1 VGRYAKPILDIVTG
15 SGEHLTAEEIHR
27 RLRRRAPGV
36 VLATVYNNLHEL
48 EERGLVR
55 RLSLPEGPDRYDG
68 AARHDHLLCCRC
80 GALEDVVLEDLA
92 PWLRER
98 LGTAVLGYELQ
109 VKWLCPACR
118 AEERD
123 EGGAKDGNIQM

>member
-36 VLATVYNNLHEL
+36 
-48 EERGLVR
+48 VR